1 MYIYKYWITL
11 LYTWNIQY
19 CKSTILGFLKNE
31 QGVMKK
37 LGNITTVTVTYVLPY
52 IYTIKDV
59 LSYKNASSFH
69 AIGPNA
75 PPSFQAQLQSQ
86 PPPHLRS
93 LCPSSFTGCVLVLKS
108 HRTCAHITTQIASCL
123 VFYLLAGVTH
133 FPPRLG
139 TPWRQRTCLIHSQSP
154 IAFSPCERKYCLTRS
169 TLSC

>member
-1 MYIYKYWITL
+1 
-11 LYTWNIQY
+11 
-19 CKSTILGFLKNE
+19 
-31 QGVMKK
+31 MKK

-139 TPWRQRTCLIHSQSP
+139 TP
-154 IAFSPCERKYCLTRS
+154 
-169 TLSC
+169 